1 MTYYSV
7 KKNTVLITVFAA
19 FLALALFLGT
29 LQAGSGVSAKAEK
42 GPADGKH
49 TAEITLVSKSKEDL
63 KFIYLSGILLNTDF
77 KGITYD
83 KPSNTLTFKNVE
95 LSKDNTH
102 YSLTIA
108 NMGEDFKLN
117 VVGHNSLDYLSL
129 ESIGYDTGCTITGP
143 GTLDI
148 GYLDISSDGSKMN
161 VTIDN
166 TVTFNADSAKMGYEN
181 LPAVKVSSKIPLT
194 EMESMIQ
201 VLGKTADQLVFEET
215 PAISAYAY
223 ETTANKLSVTPT
235 RVVRMGTDGK
245 WGYYVNDKLDTTFNG
260 LAGNQYGTW
269 KITNGLVDFLYQGL
283 YEAANGTF
291 MIKNGQVDLLFNGF
305 APNAKGN
312 WFVQNGEVQ
321 TNYVGPVVVNG
332 QKFTVDK
339 GLVK

>member
-1 MTYYSV
+1 MTYYSL
-7 KKNTVLITVFAA
+7 KKNTVVIVLLAA
-19 FLALALFLGT
+19 FLACAMFLT
-29 LQAGSGVSAKAEK
+29 SLQTGSGVSVKAEK

-49 TAEITLVSKSKEDL
+49 TAEITLVSRDKEDL

-95 LSKDNTH
+95 LSNDKTH

-129 ESIGYDTGCTITGP
+129 ESIGYNTGCTITGP
-143 GTLDI
+143 GTLDL

-161 VTIDN
+161 VVIDN

-223 ETTANKLSVTPT
+223 ETTSNKLSVTPT
-235 RVVRMGTDGK
+235 RVVRQGADGK
-245 WGYYVNDKLDTTFNG
+245 WGYYVNDKLDTSFNG
-260 LAGNQYGTW
+260 LAGNQFGTW
-269 KITNGLVDFLYQGL
+269 KITKGLVDFLYQGL
-283 YEAANGTF
+283 YEAENGTF
-291 MIKNGQVDLLFNGF
+291 MIKDGQVDLLFNGF

-339 GLVK
+339 GQVK

>member
-1 MTYYSV
+1 MTYYSL
-7 KKNTVLITVFAA
+7 KKNTVVIVLLAA
-19 FLALALFLGT
+19 FLACAMFLT
-29 LQAGSGVSAKAEK
+29 SLQTGSGVSVKAEK

-49 TAEITLVSKSKEDL
+49 TAEITLVSRDKEDL

-129 ESIGYDTGCTITGP
+129 ESIGYNTGCTITGP
-143 GTLDI
+143 GTLDL

-161 VTIDN
+161 VVIDN
-166 TVTFNADSAKMGYEN
+166 MVTFNADSAKMGYEN

-223 ETTANKLSVTPT
+223 ETTSNKLSVTPT
-235 RVVRMGTDGK
+235 RVVRQGADGK
-245 WGYYVNDKLDTTFNG
+245 WGYYVNDKLDTSFNG
-260 LAGNQYGTW
+260 LAGNQFGTW
-269 KITNGLVDFLYQGL
+269 KITKGLVDFLYQGL
-283 YEAANGTF
+283 YEAENGTF
-291 MIKNGQVDLLFNGF
+291 MIKDGQVDLLFNGF

-339 GLVK
+339 GQVK

>member
-7 KKNTVLITVFAA
+7 KKNTVLITVLAT
-19 FLALALFLGT
+19 FLACALFLTT
-29 LQAGSGVSAKAEK
+29 LQTGSGVDAKAEK

-49 TAEITLVSKSKEDL
+49 TAEITLVSKDKEDL
-63 KFIYLSGILLNTDF
+63 KFIYLSGILLNTDV

-83 KPSNTLTFKNVE
+83 KTTNTLTFKNVE

-102 YSLTIA
+102 YSLTIT
-108 NMGEDFKLN
+108 NMGDDFKLN

-129 ESIGYDTGCTITGP
+129 ESLGYDTGCTITGP

-161 VTIDN
+161 VNVDN
-166 TVTFNADSAKMGYEN
+166 TVTFNADSSKMGYEN
-181 LPAVKVSSKIPLT
+181 LPAVKVSSKVPLT
-194 EMESMIQ
+194 EIESILK
-201 VLGKTADQLVFEET
+201 VLGKTNDQLVFDET

-223 ETTANKLSVTPT
+223 ETTISKLSVTPT
-235 RVVRMGTDGK
+235 RVVRQGTDGK

-260 LAGNQYGTW
+260 LAGNQFGTW

-283 YEAANGTF
+283 YDAPNGTF
-291 MIKNGQVDLLFNGF
+291 MIKDGQVDLTFNGL
-305 APNAKGN
+305 APNAKGK

-321 TNYVGPVVVNG
+321 LNYVGPVVLNG
-332 QKFTVDK
+332 QKYTVDK
-339 GLVK
+339 GQVK

>member
-19 FLALALFLGT
+19 FLALALFLGA

-95 LSKDNTH
+95 LSKDDTH

-129 ESIGYDTGCTITGP
+129 ESIGYNTGCTITGP

-223 ETTANKLSVTPT
+223 ETTTNKLSVTPT
-235 RVVRMGTDGK
+235 RVVRMGVDGK

-291 MIKNGQVDLLFNGF
+291 MIKDGQVDLLFNGF

>member
-1 MTYYSV
+1 MNYYSV
-7 KKNTVLITVFAA
+7 KKNTVLIVVFAA
-19 FLALALFLGT
+19 FLACALFLST
-29 LQAGSGVSAKAEK
+29 LSVGSGVSAKAEK

-49 TAEITLVSKSKEDL
+49 TAEITLVSKDKEDL

-166 TVTFNADSAKMGYEN
+166 TVTFNADSAKMGYTN

-201 VLGKTADQLVFEET
+201 VLGKTTDQLVFEET

-223 ETTANKLSVTPT
+223 ETTTNKLAVTPT
-235 RVVRMGTDGK
+235 RVVRMGADGK
-245 WGYYVNDKLDTTFNG
+245 WGYYVNDKLDTTYNG

-269 KITNGLVDFLYQGL
+269 KITNGLVDFLYHGL

-291 MIKNGQVDLLFNGF
+291 MIKDGQVDLLFNGF

-321 TNYVGPVVVNG
+321 SNYIGPVVVNG

>member
-7 KKNTVLITVFAA
+7 KKNTVLIVVLAA
-19 FLALALFLGT
+19 FLACALFLTT
-29 LQAGSGVSAKAEK
+29 LTAGSGMSAKAEQ

-49 TAEITLVSKSKEDL
+49 TAEITLVSKDKEDL
-63 KFIYLSGILLNTDF
+63 KFIYLSGIILNTDV

-83 KPSNTLTFKNVE
+83 KTTNTLTFKNVE

-102 YSLTIA
+102 YSLTIT

-117 VVGHNSLDYLSL
+117 VVGTNSLDYLSL
-129 ESIGYDTGCTITGP
+129 ESIGYNTGCTITGP

-148 GYLDISSDGSKMN
+148 GYLDISSDGSAMN

-166 TVTFNADSAKMGYEN
+166 TVTFSADSAKMGYET
-181 LPAVKVSSKIPLT
+181 LPAVKVSSKVPLT
-194 EMESMIQ
+194 EMESMIK
-201 VLGKTADQLVFEET
+201 VLGKTNDQLVFEET
-215 PAISAYAY
+215 PSTTSYAY
-223 ETTANKLSVTPT
+223 ETTISKIQVTPT
-235 RVVRMGTDGK
+235 RVVKQGTDGK

-260 LAGNQYGTW
+260 LAGNQFGTW

-291 MIKNGQVDLLFNGF
+291 MIKDGQVDLMFNGF

-332 QKFTVDK
+332 QTFTVDK
-339 GLVK
+339 GQVK

>member
-1 MTYYSV
+1 MTYYSL
-7 KKNTVLITVFAA
+7 KKNTVVIVLLAA
-19 FLALALFLGT
+19 FLACAMFLT
-29 LQAGSGVSAKAEK
+29 SLQTGSGVSVKAEK

-49 TAEITLVSKSKEDL
+49 TAEITLVSRDKEDL

-129 ESIGYDTGCTITGP
+129 ESIGYNTGCTITGP
-143 GTLDI
+143 GTLDL

-161 VTIDN
+161 VVIDN
-166 TVTFNADSAKMGYEN
+166 MVTFNADSAKMGYEN

-223 ETTANKLSVTPT
+223 ETTSNKLSVTPT
-235 RVVRMGTDGK
+235 RVVRQGADGK
-245 WGYYVNDKLDTTFNG
+245 WGYYVNDKLDTSYNG
-260 LAGNQYGTW
+260 LAGNQFGTW
-269 KITNGLVDFLYQGL
+269 KITKGLVDFLYQGL
-283 YEAANGTF
+283 YEAENGTF
-291 MIKNGQVDLLFNGF
+291 MIKDGQVDLLFNGF

-339 GLVK
+339 GQVK

>member
-95 LSKDNTH
+95 LSKDDTH

-129 ESIGYDTGCTITGP
+129 ESIGYNTGCTITGP

-223 ETTANKLSVTPT
+223 ETTTNKLSVTPT
-235 RVVRMGTDGK
+235 RVVRMGVDGK

-291 MIKNGQVDLLFNGF
+291 MIKDGQVDLLFNGF

>member
-7 KKNTVLITVFAA
+7 KKNTVLITVFAV
-19 FLALALFLGT
+19 FLACALFLGT

-129 ESIGYDTGCTITGP
+129 ESIGYNTGCTITGP

-223 ETTANKLSVTPT
+223 ETTTNKLSVTPT
-235 RVVRMGTDGK
+235 RVVRMGVDGK

-291 MIKNGQVDLLFNGF
+291 MIKDGQVDLLFNGF

>member
-95 LSKDNTH
+95 LSKDDTH

-129 ESIGYDTGCTITGP
+129 ESIGYNTGCTITGP

-223 ETTANKLSVTPT
+223 ETTTNKLSVTPT
-235 RVVRMGTDGK
+235 RVVRMGVDGK

-291 MIKNGQVDLLFNGF
+291 MIKDGQVDLLFNGF

-312 WFVQNGEVQ
+312 WFVENGEVQ

-339 GLVK
+339 GQVK

>member
-19 FLALALFLGT
+19 FLAFALFLGT

-95 LSKDNTH
+95 LSKDDTH

-129 ESIGYDTGCTITGP
+129 ESIGYNTGCTITGP

-181 LPAVKVSSKIPLT
+181 LPAVKVSSKVPLT

-215 PAISAYAY
+215 SAISAYAY
-223 ETTANKLSVTPT
+223 ETTTNKLSVTPT
-235 RVVRMGTDGK
+235 RVVRMGVDGK

-291 MIKNGQVDLLFNGF
+291 MIKDGQVDLLFNGF

-312 WFVQNGEVQ
+312 WFVQDGEVQ

>member
-95 LSKDNTH
+95 LSKDDTH

-129 ESIGYDTGCTITGP
+129 ESIGYNTGCTITGP

-223 ETTANKLSVTPT
+223 ETTTNKLSVTPT
-235 RVVRMGTDGK
+235 RVVRMGVDGK

-283 YEAANGTF
+283 YEAANGKF
-291 MIKNGQVDLLFNGF
+291 MIKDGQVDLLFNGF

-312 WFVQNGEVQ
+312 WFVENGEVQ

>member
-49 TAEITLVSKSKEDL
+49 TAEITLVSKNKDDL

-95 LSKDNTH
+95 LSKDDTH

-117 VVGHNSLDYLSL
+117 IVGNNSLDYLSL
-129 ESIGYDTGCTITGP
+129 ESLGYDTGCTITGP

-148 GYLDISSDGSKMN
+148 GYLDISSDGSKMD

-166 TVTFNADSAKMGYEN
+166 TVTFNADSAKMGYTN

-194 EMESMIQ
+194 EMESMIK
-201 VLGKTADQLVFEET
+201 VLGKTSDQLVFEET

-223 ETTANKLSVTPT
+223 ETTTNKLSVTPT

-260 LAGNQYGTW
+260 LAGNQFGTW

-291 MIKNGQVDLLFNGF
+291 MIKDGQVDLMFNGF

-332 QKFTVDK
+332 QTFTVDK
-339 GLVK
+339 GQVK

>member
-1 MTYYSV
+1 MTYYSL
-7 KKNTVLITVFAA
+7 KKNTVVIVLLAA
-19 FLALALFLGT
+19 FLACAMFLT
-29 LQAGSGVSAKAEK
+29 SLQTGSGVSVKAEK

-49 TAEITLVSKSKEDL
+49 TAEITLVSRDKEDL

-95 LSKDNTH
+95 LSNDKTH

-143 GTLDI
+143 GTLDL

-161 VTIDN
+161 VVIDN
-166 TVTFNADSAKMGYEN
+166 MVTFNADSAKMGYEN

-223 ETTANKLSVTPT
+223 ETTSNKLSVTPT
-235 RVVRMGTDGK
+235 RVVRQGADGK
-245 WGYYVNDKLDTTFNG
+245 WGYYVNDKLDTSYNG
-260 LAGNQYGTW
+260 LAGNQFGTW
-269 KITNGLVDFLYQGL
+269 KITKGLVDFLYQGL
-283 YEAANGTF
+283 YEAENGTF
-291 MIKNGQVDLLFNGF
+291 MIKDGQVDLLFNGF

-339 GLVK
+339 GQVK

>member
-1 MTYYSV
+1 MTYYSL
-7 KKNTVLITVFAA
+7 KKNTVVIVLLAA
-19 FLALALFLGT
+19 FLACTMFLT
-29 LQAGSGVSAKAEK
+29 SLQTGSGVSVKAEK

-49 TAEITLVSKSKEDL
+49 TAEITLVSRDKEDL

-129 ESIGYDTGCTITGP
+129 ESIGYNTGCTITGP
-143 GTLDI
+143 GTLDL

-161 VTIDN
+161 VVIDN
-166 TVTFNADSAKMGYEN
+166 MVTFNADSAKMGYEN

-201 VLGKTADQLVFEET
+201 ILGKTADQLVFEET

-223 ETTANKLSVTPT
+223 ETTSNKLSVTPT
-235 RVVRMGTDGK
+235 RVVRQGADGK
-245 WGYYVNDKLDTTFNG
+245 WGYYVNDKLDTSYNG
-260 LAGNQYGTW
+260 LAGNQFGTW
-269 KITNGLVDFLYQGL
+269 KITKGLVDFLYQGL
-283 YEAANGTF
+283 YEAENGTF
-291 MIKNGQVDLLFNGF
+291 MIKDGQVDLLFNGF

-339 GLVK
+339 GQVK